1 MKTLLRRIDPLRLVA
16 LVLLALPPLALVG
29 LGTLWLWEHDA
40 LLYWLAG
47 LLASAA
53 AGYGLQYL
61 LHRRE
66 RRLLAEAATEP
77 NPDWSPRAEAVWGD
91 VEALAD
97 GLKLE
102 DWPLNDSARLMELAR
117 LTLERVSR
125 HYHPKARQPL
135 LQLTVPHTLLIL
147 ERASRDLRR
156 DITEHIPFSHRLRI
170 GDLLRAQRWKVTA
183 DQAFLVYRMG
193 RAVINPLDALANEAW
208 RNLRNQGT
216 GLAQAELHGWLL
228 RAIVRKV
235 GYYAIDL
242 YSGRL
247 PLEEGDP
254 TAAPT
259 PRSRTDLEQT
269 QLGDEEPLRILVFGR
284 TNAGKSSLINALFG
298 QLVTAADTLAD
309 TTRGLAPYRL
319 EREGLTQALVIDTP
333 GCDGDW
339 LTDAQLHEA
348 AADADLILWA
358 SPAHRPD
365 RQVERACLDALRTA
379 QAARPEHH
387 PPPLIVAATHID
399 LLRPARE
406 WQPPYDLQDP
416 SGPKA
421 TNIAAAVAAIAADL
435 AVPVEQVVP
444 VALAAGRVY
453 NVDDGLWAKILDQHE
468 AALRTRLLRC
478 LAARRRAEDWELLRR
493 QMIAA
498 GRLLTEL
505 PQRFKATR
513 D

>member
-1 MKTLLRRIDPLRLVA
+1 MKSVLNRIDPLRLLA
-16 LVLLALPPLALVG
+16 LTLLALPPLALAA
-29 LGTLWLWEHDA
+29 LGTLWLWERDA

-61 LHRRE
+61 LQRRE

-77 NPDWSPRAEAVWGD
+77 NPDWSPRAEAVWRD
-91 VEALAD
+91 VEALASE
-97 GLKLE
+97 LE
-102 DWPLNDSARLMELAR
+102 PADWPLDDSARLMELAR
-117 LTLERVSR
+117 LTLEQVARR
-125 HYHPKARQPL
+125 YHPQADQPL
-135 LQLTVPHTLLIL
+135 FQLTVPHTLLIL

-170 GDLLRAQRWKVTA
+170 GDLLRLQRWKVTA

-193 RAVINPLDALANEAW
+193 RAVINPLDALASEAW
-208 RNLRNQGT
+208 RNLRDQGT
-216 GLAQAELHGWLL
+216 GIAQAELHGWLL
-228 RAIVRKV
+228 RAIVRKI

-247 PLEEGDP
+247 PLAEGDP

-259 PRSRTDLEQT
+259 PRSRADLAQGAP
-269 QLGDEEPLRILVFGR
+269 GDAEPLRILVLGR

-298 QLVTAADTLAD
+298 RLVTPADTLAD
-309 TTRGLAPYRL
+309 TTRGLIPYRL

-333 GCDGDW
+333 GCDSAW
-339 LTDAQLHEA
+339 LTEERLRAA

-365 RQVERACLDALRTA
+365 RQVERACLDALRAA
-379 QAARPEHH
+379 QAARPEHR
-387 PPPLIVAATHID
+387 PPPLLVAATHVD

-406 WQPPYDLQDP
+406 WQPPYDLREP

-435 AVPVEQVVP
+435 AVPIAQVVP
-444 VALAAGRVY
+444 VALAEGRVY
-453 NVDDGLWAKILDQHE
+453 NVDDGLWAMLLDQQE

-478 LAARRRAEDWELLRR
+478 LEARRRAEDWDLLRR
-493 QMIAA
+493 QLIAT
-498 GRLLTEL
+498 GRLLKAL
-505 PQRFKATR
+505 PQRLKAPR
-513 D
+513 A